1 MFFLQTPRLA
11 LIETPLDVVR
21 TRLAKTDFDAPVPT
35 PAGEITVH
43 FPEAWPGDE
52 LVLFPMY
59 LESPDAPPS
68 WGGVAVELATNRAV
82 GGAGCKGM
90 PDASGRVEIGYG
102 LSPEAQGR
110 GYATEL
116 VEALVDWLLARPEV
130 SAVTAETVVE
140 NRASQRVLEK
150 CGFVRV
156 GERTDEEDGP
166 LYLWEKVRTC

>member
-11 LIETPLDVVR
+11 LIETPLDVIR
-21 TRLAKTDFDAPVPT
+21 TRLERADFDAAVPT
-35 PAGEITVH
+35 PSGTISVH

-59 LESPDAPPS
+59 LEPSHEPS
-68 WGGVAVELATNRAV
+68 WGGFALELATGRAV
-82 GGAGCKGM
+82 GGAGCKGR
-90 PDASGRVEIGYG
+90 PGDDGRVEIGYG
-102 LSPEAQGR
+102 LSPEARGK

-116 VEALVDWLLARPEV
+116 VGALVDWLLARPEV
-130 SAVTAETVVE
+130 SAVTAETSVE

-150 CGFVRV
+150 CNFVRV

-166 LYLWEKVRTC
+166 LYLWEKLSTC